1 MKASASATAARSSNP
16 TPRVAT
22 ADVTADVTVVGGGI
36 AGLTAALV
44 LARRGRR
51 VVVVEAKRYPFHRL
65 CGEFLS
71 PEFEALMHAAGFDLA
86 PIRAMGAPIRRTRF
100 TAPWG
105 APFAD
110 RLPGTALGLSRYA
123 LDAELV
129 RQARAAGVEVRDGE
143 RVRRLERVTA
153 SPDELAQ
160 RVVTDGATLACAEV
174 LLATGKLH
182 TEWRR
187 LTSDASTPDRDEGP
201 LIGLKQHGILAGL
214 GDVVEIHAFPGGY
227 CGVNPIEDGRV
238 NACLVA
244 RTDVFRPHKTPERFL
259 EWIASRNR
267 HLGRRLAALEPL
279 AERVQAV
286 QSHFDTG
293 YVPFGMRPPDRLLAG
308 DASGMASPL
317 AGEGMCLAMRAGR
330 AAATLLDA
338 RLAGRLDTARMI
350 ELSRDAEREDKHGL
364 IRLGKLLEALL
375 FQPLAASA
383 LVSLLAVVGPLR
395 RAAIAGTR
403 KSSADLPAAI
413 RGLVSEGSS

>member
-1 MKASASATAARSSNP
+1 MEGTASGTPATASSSL
-16 TPRVAT
+16 PRVAT
-22 ADVTADVTVVGGGI
+22 VDATADVAVVGGGI

-71 PEFEALMHAAGFDLA
+71 PEFEALLGAACFDLA

-105 APFAD
+105 WSFAD
-110 RLPGTALGLSRYA
+110 LLPGTALGLSRYA

-129 RQARAAGVEVRDGE
+129 RQVRDAGVEVRDGE

-153 SPDELAQ
+153 SADEPAQ
-160 RVVTDGATLACAEV
+160 RVVTDGATLACVEV

-187 LTSDASTPDRDEGP
+187 LVSDASTSDRDEGP
-201 LIGLKQHGILAGL
+201 LIGLKQHGTLPGL

-259 EWIASRNR
+259 EWIGSRNR

-279 AERVQAV
+279 AEPVQAV

-293 YVPFGMRPPDRLLAG
+293 YVPYGTRPPDRLLVG

-338 RLAGRLDTARMI
+338 RLAGRLDTERMI
-350 ELSRDAEREDKHGL
+350 HLSRAAERQDKHGL

-383 LVSLLAVVGPLR
+383 LVSLLAAVGPLR

-403 KSSADLPAAI
+403 KSSAELPAAL
-413 RGLVSEGSS
+413 RALVAEVSS